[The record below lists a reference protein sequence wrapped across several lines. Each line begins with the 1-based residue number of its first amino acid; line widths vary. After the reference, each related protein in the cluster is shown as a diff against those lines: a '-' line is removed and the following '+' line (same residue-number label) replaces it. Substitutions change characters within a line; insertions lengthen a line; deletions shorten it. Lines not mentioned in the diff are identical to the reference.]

1 MSVETFRDQY
11 PAGDRFAEAVIKR
24 AEFRRGY
31 SRMRALADSMY
42 NEGRAGLRE
51 VHRDLRNS
59 RRFVPASP
67 LSSEIPATYK
77 DSISLNAGAVLWGSI
92 FRTTEIIATARFYDP
107 SFFAHL
113 VRDGFRGMGWADSIN
128 LGNPEEKEPTHFTHA
143 KVAALT
149 HEATVDPRMTF
160 IFTRHGFNLLPPAF
174 QGDILGTALF
184 NGMISHFGPIYH
196 ARSDALLRAPL
207 TPLEQK
213 AKELQLVL
221 PQNRPLT
228 FR

>member
-11 PAGDRFAEAVIKR
+11 PAGDRFAEAVTKR
-24 AEFRRGY
+24 AEFRKGY
-31 SRMRALADSMY
+31 SRMRGLADTMY
-42 NEGRAGLRE
+42 HEGRAGLKE
-51 VHRDLRNS
+51 VHKELRSS

-67 LSSEIPATYK
+67 LSSEIPVAYK

-92 FRTTEIIATARFYDP
+92 FRTTEIIAVERFYDP

-113 VRDGFRGMGWADSIN
+113 VRDGFRGMSWAESIN
-128 LGNPEEKEPTHFTHA
+128 LGKPEEKEPTHFTHA
-143 KVAALT
+143 QVAALT
-149 HEATVDPRMTF
+149 HEATNDPRMAF
-160 IFTRHGFNLLPPAF
+160 VFTRQGFNLLPQAI

-184 NGMISHFGPIYH
+184 NGMISHFGPVYH

-213 AKELQLVL
+213 ARQLQLVL
-221 PQNRPLT
+221 PQHRPLT